1 MDRRIVLALV
11 LAFACA
17 SGPRTDEAGRQEEPR
32 VQPVVVV
39 DAWTEGAT
47 ELPPTALAPGI
58 TPEGLEDRV
67 AQFAPVELDFDDGL
81 LNADQRFVVRKLV
94 EASDILGGIF
104 RGQVWGSSPAYAK
117 ELAAAT
123 GPGLD
128 AAREYY
134 DIMAGPWDRLEHNE
148 PFLGVGPKPAGAGYY
163 PPDLTKAEI
172 EAWLEKWPAQRDAFT
187 SYTTVIQ
194 RGVAGRAA
202 DPAKR
207 TPFEGPV
214 LLAVPYS
221 NAYHDQLER
230 AAALL
235 DEAAARAGNASL
247 KDFLAR
253 RAEAFRTNDYYA
265 SEVAWMKLEGNLIEP
280 TIGPYEVY
288 EDELMGW
295 KAAFESYIAIKDPE
309 ASADLETLVEHLPAL
324 EAALPIGERYKSL
337 GRSFGSPISVV
348 DLIYAAG
355 DARDGVQTLAFN
367 LPNDPRISDEHG
379 TKKVMLRNVIEA
391 KFEKILVP
399 IAERVLEPSLVAG
412 IEPRPFFISIVMHE
426 LAHGL
431 GPRVV
436 HGTDTPVSVALGASY
451 SPIEEAKADVVG
463 YLSLEELADD
473 GVYSEEFRRQVTISA
488 VAGLFRCVRF
498 GTGEAHGKGCAVQLD
513 RLLEEGAVTVTPDGR
528 FDIEFERV
536 RPVFAD
542 LGRDLLMLEA
552 VGDGEAAERLLA
564 ERGDLGPA
572 VRSALERLT
581 DVPVDIRPHYAVLDR
596 MRAWAE
602 TDQGSMTEADPRFL
616 GFGGF
621 ADRRRLLRR

>member
-11 LAFACA
+11 LGFACA
-17 SGPRTDEAGRQEEPR
+17 SGPRTDEARRQEEPR
-32 VQPVVVV
+32 AQPVAVLV
-39 DAWTEGAT
+39 ASTEGAVQ
-47 ELPPTALAPGI
+47 LPPTALAPGI
-58 TPEGLEDRV
+58 TPEGLEDRL
-67 AQFAPVELDFDDGL
+67 ARFAPVELDFDDGL

-104 RGQVWGSSPAYAK
+104 RGQVWGSSPAYAE

-148 PFLGVGPKPAGAGYY
+148 PFLDVGSKPAGAGYY
-163 PPDLTKAEI
+163 PPDLTKSEI

-187 SYTTVIQ
+187 SYYTVIR

-221 NAYHDQLER
+221 TAYHDQLER
-230 AAALL
+230 VAALL

-295 KAAFESYIAIKDPE
+295 KAAFESFVAIKDPE
-309 ASADLETLVEHLPAL
+309 ASADLETLVGHLPSL
-324 EAALPIGERYKSL
+324 EAALPIEERYKSL
-337 GRSFGSPISVV
+337 DRSFGSPISVV
-348 DLIYAAG
+348 DVIYTAG
-355 DARDGVQTLAFN
+355 DARDGVQTLAYN
-367 LPNDPRISDEHG
+367 LPNDPRVSDEYG

-412 IEPRPFFISIVMHE
+412 IEAHPFFISIVMHE

-431 GPRVV
+431 GPRLV
-436 HGTDTPVSVALGASY
+436 HGTDTPSSVALGTSY
-451 SPIEEAKADVVG
+451 SAIEEAKADVVG
-463 YLSLEELADD
+463 YLSLEMLADE
-473 GVYSEEFRRQVTISA
+473 GVYPEAFRRQVTIST

-513 RLLEEGAVTVTPDGR
+513 RLLAEGAVVRTTDGR
-528 FDIEFERV
+528 FDVEIDRV
-536 RPVFAD
+536 QPVYAE
-542 LGRDLLMLEA
+542 LGRELLTLEA
-552 VGDGEAAERLLA
+552 TGDAAAAERLLA
-564 ERGDLGPA
+564 EHGELGPA
-572 VRSALERLT
+572 VQSALERLG
-581 DVPVDIRPHYAVLDR
+581 DVPVDIRPRYAVLDR

-602 TDQGSMTEADPRFL
+602 TD
-616 GFGGF
+616 
-621 ADRRRLLRR
+621 